1 MADLSPDFT
10 DAEPPAEFS
19 RTPDS
24 GAVVNRLC
32 AVLSEEYGWLRFST
46 RTGAAVQAIRF
57 VEARR
62 DGGPDLPTRVA
73 SLEEELVSARSETD
87 RLRTELE
94 QFRTSHREVVGGMAR
109 EVDRLRA
116 DDHFDWPCSN
126 LRLPDDLHARLH
138 TAAELERRSLNA
150 EILHRLERSFLPC
163 SDDKCAP
170 IPPHG

>member
-73 SLEEELVSARSETD
+73 SLEEELVSARSELD
-87 RLRTELE
+87 RLRDRAADLSCCLDE
-94 QFRTSHREVVGGMAR
+94 VGGER
-109 EVDRLRA
+109 DRLRVQRDA
-116 DDHFDWPCSN
+116 VLATLDSSVSAGLQHVSIDAV
-126 LRLPDDLHARLH
+126 RRA
-138 TAAELERRSLNA
+138 LEVT
-150 EILHRLERSFLPC
+150 E
-163 SDDKCAP
+163 
-170 IPPHG
+170 